1 MIMDELTKKQT
12 RIDLLTEEET
22 SVKLTSKVLLYN
34 DDWHSFEEVIYQL
47 IKATRCTF
55 EKARDCAFEV
65 HVRGKA
71 VVYSGSITDCLKVTT
86 ILEEIALNT
95 QIIT

>member
-1 MIMDELTKKQT
+1 MEELTKKQT
-12 RIDLLTEEET
+12 RIDILTEEET
-22 SVKLTSKVLLYN
+22 SIGLLSKVVLFN
-34 DDWHSFEEVIYQL
+34 DDWHTFEEVIVQL

-55 EKARDCAFEV
+55 EKARDFAFEV

-71 VVYSGSITDCLKVTT
+71 VVYNGSINECLKVTT
-86 ILEEIALNT
+86 ILEEISLNT